1 MYATLIFGQKVEG
14 TYENINL
21 VIVYDYSLWYYN
33 ETQSHQTPWSSDSH
47 SLSTSYV
54 IFFESQDQEC
64 FVVVAIGIGFHNP
77 ANKDDAN
84 EYAKV
89 DRKKNPLRH
98 QPYKKTIGNRR
109 KLIDEEV
116 VFPGEENVKW
126 FSSKRSSLLCEAHI
140 EVTISEWN
148 RLWL

>member
-33 ETQSHQTPWSSDSH
+33 ETQTHQTPWSSDSH
-47 SLSTSYV
+47 SLSASYV

-84 EYAKV
+84 EYVKV
-89 DRKKNPLRH
+89 DRKKVPWGINLTKNYRLHKKVYRWRGGLPRGGEH
-98 QPYKKTIGNRR
+98 QM
-109 KLIDEEV
+109 V
-116 VFPGEENVKW
+116 
-126 FSSKRSSLLCEAHI
+126 
-140 EVTISEWN
+140 
-148 RLWL
+148 

>member
-33 ETQSHQTPWSSDSH
+33 ETQTHQTPWSSDSH
-47 SLSTSYV
+47 SLSISYV

-84 EYAKV
+84 EYVKV
-89 DRKKNPLRH
+89 DRKKSLEASTL
-98 QPYKKTIGNRR
+98 QKTIGSIR

-116 VFPGEENVKW
+116 VFPGEENIKW

-140 EVTISEWN
+140 EITISEWN
-148 RLWL
+148 RL

>member
-1 MYATLIFGQKVEG
+1 MYATLIFGQKVKG

-89 DRKKNPLRH
+89 DRKKSLETSTLQENYR
-98 QPYKKTIGNRR
+98 QQKKAYRWRGGLPRG
-109 KLIDEEV
+109 
-116 VFPGEENVKW
+116 GECQMV
-126 FSSKRSSLLCEAHI
+126 
-140 EVTISEWN
+140 
-148 RLWL
+148 